1 MLLSIQ
7 SSTVIIPYILQ
18 QSTLLLSE
26 KYTSFGLQEV
36 RTVYAGGYLGSVA
49 LRHHFSQIHTTHCC
63 ASWLLYC
70 EERACGRVYRAQ
82 RNPTVIFYISNP
94 TATASRRFYR
104 PPVME
109 ENITTL
115 SNFKLVRSFPQKP
128 YPPISFSHILQWC
141 RRPAVSSRY
150 TFEKI
155 VFVKCRLSI
164 KRRYVLCRFLCDFR
178 SGSKVLLHFTKR
190 KSQIIVLSNLN
201 KI

>member
-1 MLLSIQ
+1 MTQEFENEKSSAYICKSTLNFVLLSIQ

-36 RTVYAGGYLGSVA
+36 RTVYAGGYLGSAA

-104 PPVME
+104 PPVMG

-128 YPPISFSHILQWC
+128 YPPISFSHILQFLHDTH
-141 RRPAVSSRY
+141 S
-150 TFEKI
+150 
-155 VFVKCRLSI
+155 
-164 KRRYVLCRFLCDFR
+164 KRSFLLNVDFR
-178 SGSKVLLHFTKR
+178 
-190 KSQIIVLSNLN
+190 
-201 KI
+201 